1 MPFLRRVNG
10 DQRGQ
15 CIELSADEFLIGRAP
30 DCQLVLDPQGVSRHH
45 ARIYRQDGRFILED
59 LKSRNTTRLNDQVLA
74 PEKKH
79 PLAPGD
85 RLSICDVEF
94 EYLNKPPSPDA
105 DSQVVIDERAEEST
119 VHTIDATSS
128 STYASRVA
136 PEIKLQAI
144 LDITRKLSSELETDA
159 VAPKVL
165 DTLFDLFPMSERA
178 FLILKDPTAPDRLI
192 RKAFKYR
199 AGRGQG
205 GRSTAFGGSSM
216 PSDEAPMSISRSI
229 VRHVLERKQAVLSQ
243 DAGNDQNL
251 PVSASIADLKIR
263 SVMCAP
269 LLTPDGHALGIIQL
283 DTTSARQFSQDDL
296 DLLVAVASQ
305 SAISIQ
311 NARMH
316 EQVLGQER
324 VKRDLKLA
332 EQVQRSF
339 LPSTVPKLPSYQ
351 FFAYYH
357 AAYDVGGDYYDFVP
371 LPGDRLAI
379 ALADVAGKGVA
390 AALMMA
396 KFSGDTRYCILTE
409 NSPAAAANKLNQILC
424 EAGLEERFITMG
436 LCVLDL
442 ASGDLTLASA
452 GHLPLLIRRADGRY
466 EEVGEPIT
474 GFPLGIFPD
483 TRYDETTIRLN
494 PGDVAILNSDG
505 VTDAR
510 NLREELYHTTDNP
523 RLTRRVAESSG
534 GPEATGRAILQEV
547 REFSA
552 GALQADDITLICF
565 GRV

>member
-1 MPFLRRVNG
+1 MPFLRRTNG

-15 CIELSADEFLIGRAP
+15 CIELSVDEFLIGRAP
-30 DCQLVLDPQGVSRHH
+30 DCHLVLDPQGVSRHH
-45 ARIYRQDGRFILED
+45 ARLYLVDARYVLED
-59 LKSRNTTRLNDQVLA
+59 LRSRNTTKLNDQILS

-79 PLAPGD
+79 ILVPGD

-94 EYLNKPPSPDA
+94 EFLNRMPAKDLSG
-105 DSQVVIDERAEEST
+105 QVIVDESAEEAT
-119 VHTIDATSS
+119 IATIDATSS
-128 STYASRVA
+128 STYTSRVP

-144 LDITRKLSSELETDA
+144 LDITRKLSSELEIDA

-178 FLILKDPTAPDRLI
+178 FLILRDPAAPDRLI

-199 AGRGQG
+199 PTRGQAGRPA
-205 GRSTAFGGSSM
+205 AFGGSAA
-216 PSDEAPMSISRSI
+216 PVDEAPMSISRSI
-229 VRHVLERKQAVLSQ
+229 VKHVLERKQAVLSQ

-269 LLTPDGHALGIIQL
+269 LLTPDGNALGIIQL

-305 SAISIQ
+305 SAISVQ

-316 EQVLGQER
+316 EEVLGQAR

-332 EQVQRSF
+332 EEVQRSF
-339 LPSTVPKLPSYQ
+339 LPRSVPKPAGYQ

-357 AAYDVGGDYYDFVP
+357 AAYNVGGDSYDFVP
-371 LPGDRLAI
+371 LPGDRIAI
-379 ALADVAGKGVA
+379 SIADVSGKGVS
-390 AALMMA
+390 AALLMA
-396 KFSGDTRYCILTE
+396 KSRGDTRYCTLTE
-409 NSPAAAANKLNQILC
+409 SSPGTAVSRLNQLLC
-424 EAGLEERFITMG
+424 EADLDERFITMG
-436 LCVLDL
+436 LGFLDL
-442 ASGDLTLASA
+442 ASGKLTVASA
-452 GHLPLLIRRADGRY
+452 GHPPLLIRRAAGQF
-466 EEVGEPIT
+466 EEVGNDIS
-474 GFPLGIFPD
+474 GFMLGIFPD
-483 TRYDETTIRLN
+483 TQYDQTSVQLEV
-494 PGDVAILNSDG
+494 GDVVVMYSDG
-505 VTDAR
+505 VTDAQ
-510 NLREELYHTTDNP
+510 NLAGDLYHTIDNP
-523 RLTRRVAESSG
+523 RLYRRVAESAG

-552 GALQADDITLICF
+552 GAVQADDITLVCF